1 MLRKFSCIEE
11 CSDCCMYREYYPSI
25 EYGKIGVLIM
35 PEERLRIKAIAARNG
50 THVKIIPRLG
60 IGTNTKGNGPK
71 KIIAY
76 QMMGKNLNGN
86 CCPFL
91 ETKSSQRSPHGGL
104 LCKIYDQRPLACIAY
119 PVIQENGKSVLLD
132 GKCTFCHKFSTTT
145 VVAEQNDL
153 QQEIEALTKIKVG
166 MNVDEKIEI
175 WRYATAIGD
184 EENAPNFFPAGWVL
198 QKQLNHSNLDT

>member
-35 PEERLRIKAIAARNG
+35 PEERPKIKALAARNG
-50 THVKIIPRLG
+50 IDVKIIPRLG
-60 IGTNTKGNGPK
+60 IGMNTKGDGPK

-91 ETKSSQRSPHGGL
+91 ETNSSQRSPHGGL
-104 LCKIYDQRPLACIAY
+104 ICKIYDQRPLACIAY
-119 PVIQENGKSVLLD
+119 PIIEENGKSVLLD
-132 GKCTFCHKFSTTT
+132 GKCTFCHKFSTTI
-145 VVAEQNDL
+145 VERNDDDDYL
-153 QQEIEALTKIKVG
+153 QQEIEALTKIKSEV
-166 MNVDEKIEI
+166 NVDEKIEI

-184 EENAPNFFPAGWVL
+184 EGNAARFFPAGWIL
-198 QKQLNHSNLDT
+198 QK

>member
-1 MLRKFSCIEE
+1 MLRKFSCIKE

-35 PEERLRIKAIAARNG
+35 PEERPKIKAIAARKG
-50 THVKIIPRLG
+50 IDVKIIPRLG
-60 IGTNTKGNGPK
+60 IGMNARGDGPK

-91 ETKSSQRSPHGGL
+91 ETNSSQRSPHGGL
-104 LCKIYDQRPLACIAY
+104 ICNIYDHRPLACVAY
-119 PVIQENGKSVLLD
+119 PVIDENRKSVLLD
-132 GKCTFCHKFSTTT
+132 DKCTFCHKFSTTN
-145 VVAEQNDL
+145 VKKNSDL
-153 QQEIEALTKIKVG
+153 QQEIESLTKIKAG
-166 MNVDEKIEI
+166 LNVDEKIEI

-184 EENAPNFFPAGWVL
+184 EVNAAKFFPAGWIL
-198 QKQLNHSNLDT
+198 QK

>member
-1 MLRKFSCIEE
+1 
-11 CSDCCMYREYYPSI
+11 MYREYYPSI

-35 PEERLRIKAIAARNG
+35 PEERPKIKAIAARNG
-50 THVKIIPRLG
+50 IDVKIIPRLG
-60 IGTNTKGNGPK
+60 IGMNTKGNGPK

-104 LCKIYDQRPLACIAY
+104 ICKIYDQRPLACVAY
-119 PVIQENGKSVLLD
+119 PVLEENGKSVFLD
-132 GKCTFCHKFSTTT
+132 GKCTFCRKFSTTI
-145 VVAEQNDL
+145 AEKNDL
-153 QQEIEALTKIKVG
+153 QQEIEALTKIKAG
-166 MNVDEKIEI
+166 AAVDEKTEI

-184 EENAPNFFPAGWVL
+184 EENAAKFFPAGWIL
-198 QKQLNHSNLDT
+198 QKTAKP